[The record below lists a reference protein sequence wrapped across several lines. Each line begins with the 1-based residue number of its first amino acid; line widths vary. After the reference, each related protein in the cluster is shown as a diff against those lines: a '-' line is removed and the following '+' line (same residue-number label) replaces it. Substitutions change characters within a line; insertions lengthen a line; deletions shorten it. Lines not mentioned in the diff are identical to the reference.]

1 MLSVVLS
8 GWTEVENPYEKIQST
23 RICVGFMVIMEGE
36 FGRKK
41 KKKDQNLQLQSGDIM
56 KEMGEYH
63 V

>member
-1 MLSVVLS
+1 MMLSVVLS

-23 RICVGFMVIMEGE
+23 RICVGFVVIMEGE
-36 FGRKK
+36 FGRK

-56 KEMGEYH
+56 KEMAEYH

>member
-41 KKKDQNLQLQSGDIM
+41 KKKTRICSYSLETL
-56 KEMGEYH
+56 
-63 V
+63 